1 MKPELSFRRL
11 LKYADVSLKNAQV
24 MSEVL
29 FEAK

>member
-11 LKYADVSLKNAQV
+11 LKYADVNLKNAQV

-29 FEAK
+29 FEGK